1 MKFINLANLGKTSFI
16 NYLTTFV
23 LVISA
28 MLGFGL
34 LPYTWRLKQLGLPV
48 DGTASPKVVI
58 ELIGENQFLVLQLI
72 PFVFALGMLLL
83 CVKSIHRRPLIT
95 VFTSRK
101 MFDWKRFL
109 VSFSAWGFLM
119 FMMLAINFYFSGNTY
134 TWNYKSDTF
143 WTLLLIGIFV
153 IPLQTTFEEVFF
165 RGFLFQA
172 TGSFF
177 KKGLTTA
184 IFTGVLFG
192 LVHGANPEVK
202 TLGYGI
208 LAYYVG
214 TGIFLGLLTW
224 KDEGLEL
231 SMGFHAVNNIF
242 GAVILTN
249 SWQVFQSDA
258 LLMDHTVPSFGL
270 DTVISLLVFYPLL
283 YFFFSKKYGWKKGL
297 KESPISEE

>member
-1 MKFINLANLGKTSFI
+1 MNFINLANLGKTSFV

-48 DGTASPKVVI
+48 DGTASPNIAMEMMGK
-58 ELIGENQFLVLQLI
+58 NQFLVLQLL
-72 PFVFALGMLLL
+72 PFIFALAMLLI
-83 CVKSIHRRPLIT
+83 CIKVVHKRPIIT
-95 VFTSRK
+95 LFTTRK
-101 MFDWKRFL
+101 AFDWKRFI

-119 FMMLAINFYFSGNTY
+119 GLMLGISYLSSKESF
-134 TWNYKSDTF
+134 TWNYDSNTF
-143 WTLLLIGIFV
+143 WSLLLVGLFV

-172 TGSFF
+172 TGSIF
-177 KKGLTTA
+177 KRGLTTA
-184 IFTGVLFG
+184 LFTGILFG

-202 TLGYGI
+202 LLGVGI
-208 LAYYVG
+208 LAYYIG

-224 KDEGLEL
+224 KDQGLEL

-242 GAVILTN
+242 GAIILTN

-258 LLMDHTVPSFGL
+258 LLMDHTVPSFGW
-270 DTVISLLVFYPLL
+270 DTLLSLVICFPLL
-283 YFFFSKKYGWKKGL
+283 YFFFARRYGWKKGM
-297 KESPISEE
+297 KESLEVEK